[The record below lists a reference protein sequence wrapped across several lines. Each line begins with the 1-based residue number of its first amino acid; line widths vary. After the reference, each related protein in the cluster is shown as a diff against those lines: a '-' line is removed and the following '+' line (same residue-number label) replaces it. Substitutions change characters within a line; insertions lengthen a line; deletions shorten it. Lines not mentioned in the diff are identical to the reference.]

1 MAELLQLPT
10 PAVDYGQYISLRKG
24 ANINN
29 YFTKIMFNQILLII
43 CKQKTIPSICY
54 SIMLI
59 LFIWAIHKLYDK

>member
-29 YFTKIMFNQILLII
+29 YFTKIMFNQILLIV
-43 CKQKTIPSICY
+43 Y
-54 SIMLI
+54 M
-59 LFIWAIHKLYDK
+59 